1 MLRIGILGCGNI
13 AGTLA
18 GTMVRM
24 PDVLR
29 IEACAS
35 RDKSKAE
42 EFASRFDIPKA
53 YGSYEE
59 LYEDPDV
66 DLVYIATP
74 HSHHK
79 MQMLDALSHGK
90 NVLSEKAFT
99 VNEREAMEVFALAR
113 EKKLFAGEAIWT
125 RYMPFRKTLRDIV
138 DSGAIGRPMMLS
150 AHLGYPV
157 ADKERLVRPE
167 LGGGALLDLGVYA
180 INFALMMFGNDI
192 ADITS
197 SCTKSDTGVDLQNS
211 IIFRYADGRIA
222 DLQSTAL
229 CASDRQG
236 IVCGDRGYIVCDNIN
251 NMLKADLYDAGH
263 ALVGTYNAPAQIT
276 GFEYQVR
283 ACIDAIR
290 EGRNETQYMPHNET
304 LRPRTFS
311 PVNLTMSAEIPSW
324 PCPQRP
330 FRQSWQNSRCCLHK
344 GWRGMNL
351 SAARH
356 DHSHRWR

>member
-1 MLRIGILGCGNI
+1 MFRIGIIGAGHI
-13 AGTLA
+13 AEKMAATING
-18 GTMVRM
+18 M
-24 PDVLR
+24 P
-29 IEACAS
+29 EAEAYAVAS
-35 RDKSKAE
+35 RQYGKAAA
-42 EFASRFDIPKA
+42 FAGRFGFAKA
-53 YGSYEE
+53 FGSYEA
-59 LYEDPDV
+59 LVEDPDV
-66 DLVYIATP
+66 DLVYVATP
-74 HSHHK
+74 HSLHYDHVR
-79 MQMLDALSHGK
+79 LCLGHGK
-90 NVLSEKAFT
+90 AVLCEKAFMA
-99 VNEREAMEVFALAR
+99 NAREAEEVTRISEENNVFLA
-113 EKKLFAGEAIWT
+113 EAIWT

-197 SCTKSDTGVDLQNS
+197 SCTTSDTGVDLQNS

-290 EGRNETQYMPHNET
+290 EGRNETQYMPHSET
-304 LRPRTFS
+304 LRVMKIMDSLR
-311 PVNLTMSAEIPSW
+311 NSW
-324 PCPQRP
+324 GVRFPNDEVQ
-330 FRQSWQNSRCCLHK
+330 
-344 GWRGMNL
+344 
-351 SAARH
+351 
-356 DHSHRWR
+356 

>member
-1 MLRIGILGCGNI
+1 MFRIGIIGAGHI
-13 AGTLA
+13 AEKMAATING
-18 GTMVRM
+18 M
-24 PDVLR
+24 PET
-29 IEACAS
+29 EAYAVAS
-35 RDKSKAE
+35 RQYGKAAA
-42 EFASRFDIPKA
+42 FAGRFGFAKA
-53 YGSYEE
+53 FGSYEA
-59 LYEDPDV
+59 LVEDPDV
-66 DLVYIATP
+66 DLVYVATP
-74 HSHHK
+74 HSLHYDHVR
-79 MQMLDALSHGK
+79 LCLGHGK
-90 NVLSEKAFT
+90 AVLCEKAFMA
-99 VNEREAMEVFALAR
+99 NAREAEEVTRISEENNVFLA
-113 EKKLFAGEAIWT
+113 EAIWT

-290 EGRNETQYMPHNET
+290 EGRNETQYMPHSET
-304 LRPRTFS
+304 LRVMKIMDSLR
-311 PVNLTMSAEIPSW
+311 NSW
-324 PCPQRP
+324 GVRFPNDEVQ
-330 FRQSWQNSRCCLHK
+330 
-344 GWRGMNL
+344 
-351 SAARH
+351 
-356 DHSHRWR
+356 

>member
-1 MLRIGILGCGNI
+1 MFRIGIIGAGHI
-13 AGTLA
+13 AEKMAATING
-18 GTMVRM
+18 M
-24 PDVLR
+24 P
-29 IEACAS
+29 EAEAYAVAS
-35 RDKSKAE
+35 RQYGKAAA
-42 EFASRFDIPKA
+42 FAGRFGFAKA
-53 YGSYEE
+53 FGSYEA
-59 LYEDPDV
+59 LVEDPAV
-66 DLVYIATP
+66 DLVYVATP
-74 HSHHK
+74 HSLHYDHVR
-79 MQMLDALSHGK
+79 LCLGHGK
-90 NVLSEKAFT
+90 AVLCEKSFMA
-99 VNEREAMEVFALAR
+99 NAREAEEVTRISEENNVFLA
-113 EKKLFAGEAIWT
+113 EAIWT

-290 EGRNETQYMPHNET
+290 EGRNETPYMPHSET
-304 LRPRTFS
+304 LRVMKIMDSLR
-311 PVNLTMSAEIPSW
+311 NSW
-324 PCPQRP
+324 GVRFPNDEVQ
-330 FRQSWQNSRCCLHK
+330 
-344 GWRGMNL
+344 
-351 SAARH
+351 
-356 DHSHRWR
+356 

>member
-1 MLRIGILGCGNI
+1 MFRIGIIGAGHI
-13 AGTLA
+13 AEKMAATING
-18 GTMVRM
+18 M
-24 PDVLR
+24 P
-29 IEACAS
+29 EAEAYAVAS
-35 RDKSKAE
+35 RQYGKAAA
-42 EFASRFDIPKA
+42 FAGRFGFAKA
-53 YGSYEE
+53 FGSYEA
-59 LYEDPDV
+59 LVEDPDV
-66 DLVYIATP
+66 DLVYVATP
-74 HSHHK
+74 HSLHYDHVR
-79 MQMLDALSHGK
+79 LCLGHGK
-90 NVLSEKAFT
+90 AVLCEKAFMA
-99 VNEREAMEVFALAR
+99 NAREAEEVTRISEENNVFLA
-113 EKKLFAGEAIWT
+113 EAIWT

-211 IIFRYADGRIA
+211 IIFRYADGKIA

-290 EGRNETQYMPHNET
+290 EGRNETPYMPHSET
-304 LRPRTFS
+304 LRVMKIMDSLR
-311 PVNLTMSAEIPSW
+311 NSW
-324 PCPQRP
+324 GVRFPNDEVQ
-330 FRQSWQNSRCCLHK
+330 
-344 GWRGMNL
+344 
-351 SAARH
+351 
-356 DHSHRWR
+356 